1 MIIKSPRKKIPDFNI
16 HQIERKEYI
25 KYLGVYLDQH
35 LNWNQQLKI
44 IHSKIS
50 KNLGVIRQLRFYVSF
65 KTLKNI
71 YYSLI
76 YPYLAYGILSWG
88 STYKTKLSELQKLQN
103 KCIRCMFFCNR
114 FEHAMPLYN
123 ISGLLTLKN
132 IFIFNSTSFA
142 HKILNNNS
150 KVPSA
155 FRNILKQSKDQ
166 HCYNTRYA
174 SQGNLVR
181 PSVRTNYGKFTF
193 KFSIC
198 ENWENIPFTI
208 KQLNFSLFKSRL
220 RLHLLSIQAENG

>member
-1 MIIKSPRKKIPDFNI
+1 M
-16 HQIERKEYI
+16 
-25 KYLGVYLDQH
+25 YLDQH

-103 KCIRCMFFCNR
+103 KCIRSMFFANR

-132 IFIFNSTSFA
+132 IFIFNSTIFA

-150 KVPSA
+150 KVPTA

-166 HCYNTRYA
+166 HCYNTRY
-174 SQGNLVR
+174 SSKGNLFR

-198 ENWENIPFTI
+198 ENWENIPVAI
-208 KQLNFSLFKSRL
+208 KQLNSSLFKSRL
-220 RLHLLSIQAENG
+220 RLHLLFTQAKND